1 MPIGIFQ
8 RFMRLV
14 VPFYFGQLSEKAGE
28 MVMSYLCEVSESISK
43 KGGIDY
49 SVIER
54 AVDNKDADKEQ
65 LNNS

>member
-1 MPIGIFQ
+1 
-8 RFMRLV
+8 
-14 VPFYFGQLSEKAGE
+14 
-28 MVMSYLCEVSESISK
+28 MSYLCEVSESISK